1 MDYSSILGQTA
12 TVLFI
17 IMCYT
22 YLIKETVLFKFVE
35 ATYIGL
41 GVGHGLVMVVGYLT
55 KTTFPAIQAG
65 NLSLILPLAMGLLL
79 FGRLRR
85 QYRWLYMYPLALLVG
100 AGLGLQIMGM
110 LKASLID
117 QLVSTMSISLTP
129 DITGLNSVLILLFVV
144 TAMTYFLYTLRG
156 VVSGSSTNSNRVL
169 DKVRSIGQYVL
180 MAAIGAGFAQSFL
193 GRLAVF
199 MDVLERVLFF
209 VPRLLGLM

>member
-1 MDYSSILGQTA
+1 MDYSSILGQTV
-12 TVLFI
+12 TVLFV

-35 ATYIGL
+35 ATYVGL

-55 KTTFPAIQAG
+55 KTTLPAIQAG

-79 FGRLRR
+79 FGRLKR
-85 QYRWLYMYPLALLVG
+85 QYRWFYMYPLALLVG

-129 DITGLNSVLILLFVV
+129 DITGVNSVLVLFFVV
-144 TAMTYFLYTLRG
+144 TAMTYFLFTLRG
-156 VVSGSSTNSNRVL
+156 VVSGTSTKPNRVL
-169 DKVRSIGQYVL
+169 DKLRDIGQYVL
-180 MAAIGAGFAQSFL
+180 MGAIGAGFAQSFL

-209 VPRLLGLM
+209 IPRLLGLM